1 MINAVF
7 PLFEEIRLNN
17 YKVWK
22 CECGNED
29 QAKIIVASDGEVVC
43 GKCGTVLGEVKT
55 KKTESD
61 EQADAWSG
69 ELDLC
74 RNILEERVSKK
85 GWEF

>member
-1 MINAVF
+1 MNTH
-7 PLFEEIRLNN
+7 
-17 YKVWK
+17 KVWK

-43 GKCGTVLGEVKT
+43 GRCGTVLGEVQT

-61 EQADAWSG
+61 EQPDSWDG
-69 ELDLC
+69 ELDLY